1 MKDLRLAE
9 RRLKEKKFNLLIV
22 KDGNIIFAT
31 KSQGIRGLL
40 QAIEK
45 LGKQLIGSSV
55 ADNIVGRAVAML
67 CTYFNA
73 SSVFAV
79 TISEEGEKM
88 LKENEISYQF
98 ENCVPNIL
106 NYERTDICLFE
117 KLVMGVTKP
126 EEAYEKLKSFIDSRA
141 KEALYEVK

>member
-1 MKDLRLAE
+1 MKDLKLAE
-9 RRLKEKKFNLLIV
+9 QRLKEKKFNLFIV
-22 KDGNIIFAT
+22 KDGRIIFAT

-55 ADNIVGRAVAML
+55 ADNIVGRAAAML
-67 CTYFNA
+67 CTYFKA

-98 ENCVPNIL
+98 ENRVPNIL
-106 NYERTDICLFE
+106 NYERTDICPFE
-117 KLVMGVTKP
+117 KHVMGFTKP
-126 EEAYEKLKSFIDSRA
+126 EEAYEKLKSFIDS
-141 KEALYEVK
+141 

>member
-1 MKDLRLAE
+1 MKDLKLAKQ
-9 RRLKEKKFNLLIV
+9 RLKEKKFNLLIV
-22 KDGNIIFAT
+22 KDGGVIFAT

-55 ADNIVGRAVAML
+55 ADRIVGRAAAML
-67 CTYFNA
+67 CAYFKA

-98 ENCVPNIL
+98 ENRVPNIL
-106 NYERTDICLFE
+106 NYERTDVCPFE
-117 KLVMGVTKP
+117 KHVMGLTKP
-126 EEAYEKLKSFIDSRA
+126 EEAYEKLKAFTDSQN
-141 KEALYEVK
+141 

>member
-1 MKDLRLAE
+1 MKDLKLAKQ
-9 RRLKEKKFNLLIV
+9 RLKEKKFNLLIV
-22 KDGNIIFAT
+22 KDGGVIFAT

-55 ADNIVGRAVAML
+55 ADRIVGRAAAML
-67 CTYFNA
+67 CAYFKA

-98 ENCVPNIL
+98 ENRVPNIL
-106 NYERTDICLFE
+106 NYERTDVCPFE
-117 KLVMGVTKP
+117 KHVMGLTKP
-126 EEAYEKLKSFIDSRA
+126 EEAYEKLKAFTDSQS
-141 KEALYEVK
+141 

>member
-31 KSQGIRGLL
+31 KSQGIHGLL

-45 LGKQLIGSSV
+45 LGNQLIGSSV
-55 ADNIVGRAVAML
+55 ADNIVGCAAAML
-67 CTYFNA
+67 CAYFNA

-98 ENCVPNIL
+98 ENRVPNIL
-106 NYERTDICLFE
+106 NYERTDICPFE
-117 KLVMGVTKP
+117 KHVMGLTKP

-141 KEALYEVK
+141 KEALY

>member
-1 MKDLRLAE
+1 MKDLKLAE
-9 RRLKEKKFNLLIV
+9 QRLKEKKFNLLIV
-22 KDGNIIFAT
+22 KDGKIIFAT

-55 ADNIVGRAVAML
+55 ADNIVGRAAAML
-67 CTYFNA
+67 CTYFKS

-88 LKENEISYQF
+88 LKENEIPYQF
-98 ENCVPNIL
+98 ENRVPNIL
-106 NYERTDICLFE
+106 NYERTDICPFE
-117 KLVMGVTKP
+117 KLVMGLTKP
-126 EEAYEKLKSFIDSRA
+126 EEAYEKLKSFTDSHS
-141 KEALYEVK
+141 

>member
-1 MKDLRLAE
+1 MKDLKLAE
-9 RRLKEKKFNLLIV
+9 QRLKEKKFNLLIV
-22 KDGNIIFAT
+22 KDGGIIFAT

-55 ADNIVGRAVAML
+55 ADNIVGRAAAML
-67 CTYFNA
+67 CAYFKS

-88 LKENEISYQF
+88 LKENEVSYQF
-98 ENCVPNIL
+98 ENRVPNIL
-106 NYERTDICLFE
+106 NYERTDICPFE
-117 KLVMGVTKP
+117 KLVMGLTKP
-126 EEAYEKLKSFIDSRA
+126 EEAYEKLKSFTDSQN
-141 KEALYEVK
+141 